1 MYGAFTQGWVV
12 IDAVSQAWKLLQCL
26 VVQILL
32 LDAWG
37 QYWPPCC
44 HPCPRG
50 AFFPNKQTTQNTNL
64 SQLRSNKH
72 HHYKYPATPSE
83 TNPHQNCNHLLR
95 NTQNSHN
102 HAPKKNRQATAGQAQ
117 KPTDLTPQKKPPH
130 SAHST
135 QTHSKLHLL
144 KLTEAK
150 QHGPSPRGYAPM
162 NRLEG
167 KPWAQLE

>member
-1 MYGAFTQGWVV
+1 MYGAFTPGWVV
-12 IDAVSQAWKLLQCL
+12 VDAVSQAWKLLQCM

-50 AFFPNKQTTQNTNL
+50 AFFPNKPQQHNNTKL
-64 SQLRSNKH
+64 SQLQSNTHHHH

-83 TNPHQNCNHLLR
+83 TNPRQNCNHLLP
-95 NTQNSHN
+95 NTQNSHK
-102 HAPKKNRQATAGQAQ
+102 HTKPKEKEKKSQASYHWADT
-117 KPTDLTPQKKPPH
+117 KKPPY
-130 SAHST
+130 SAHSSSNSPKT
-135 QTHSKLHLL
+135 SLEL

-150 QHGPSPRGYAPM
+150 PTWTFFFQGLSSHLWH
-162 NRLEG
+162 N
-167 KPWAQLE
+167 WQ